1 MTKLTMPGPD
11 ADGGVHTLNNMGGM
25 VPYIDILTGRFLDIV
40 RAMPSGSN
48 VLEIGAAY
56 GNVVLK
62 ILNETSVT
70 ITANDMDY
78 RHIEILYG
86 RALECCPNQINR
98 LQLDVSDF
106 SKNSTFSTGSFGAIL
121 AARVFHFFTPAEF
134 KNAIAKLYDILL
146 PNGSV
151 YILGLSAY
159 SFPLFIPEYEKKL
172 SEGYEWPGYVTN
184 IQVYANKSETDE
196 NIYNGMFNK
205 SFNFFNAELIARQFE
220 EYGFL
225 VQEVFGFSFDES
237 INDYVYDIEGRWV
250 GLIVTKGVGDICDKD
265 EL

>member
-1 MTKLTMPGPD
+1 MPKLSMPAPD
-11 ADGGVHTLNNMGGM
+11 ANGGVHTLNNMGGM

-40 RAMPSGSN
+40 RAMPSGSK

-78 RHIEILYG
+78 RHIEILYD
-86 RALECCPNQINR
+86 RALECCSNKINR

-106 SKNSTFSTGSFGAIL
+106 SRNSTFSTESFEAIL
-121 AARVFHFFTPAEF
+121 AARVFHFFTPVEF

-146 PNGSV
+146 PGGSV
-151 YILGLSAY
+151 YILGISAY
-159 SFPLFIPEYEKKL
+159 SFPLFMPEYEKKL

-205 SFNFFNAELIARQFE
+205 SFNFFNAELIARHFE
-220 EYGFL
+220 EHGFL
-225 VQEVFGFSFDES
+225 VQEAFGFSFDEGS
-237 INDYVYDIEGRWV
+237 NDYIYDTEGRWV
-250 GLIVTKGVGDICDKD
+250 GLIATKVAGDTFDKD